1 MPRRIKILFNVTSGN
16 GVDLLC
22 LIRSWSGS
30 LNYFR
35 NLHVFLLFSLTTHL
49 KLFFLFLFLFF
60 IIANNILKEIRVIVR
75 VCEKT
80 NKTKQFCLTK
90 KSQKLTVG
98 LRKLYFPLNFRWTS
112 SPKSA
117 CHSWKLGWHKWEKET
132 LCYSLCLYVFMLR
145 FFSLLLP
152 QGFFPRRECHKKQKW
167 FKSCAKEEMETQ
179 MWTREWILLLWGERK
194 RKSKRPEVAF
204 SKNDSKNAP
213 LSDAGARIHI
223 RGKFY
228 PNGYGFL
235 TD

>member
-1 MPRRIKILFNVTSGN
+1 VPRRIKILFNVTSGN

-22 LIRSWSGS
+22 LIRSRSGS

-80 NKTKQFCLTK
+80 HKTKQFCLTK

-132 LCYSLCLYVFMLR
+132 LCYGLCLYVFICWG

-152 QGFFPRRECHKKQKW
+152 QGFFPSRECHKNKNDLKAAPRRRW
-167 FKSCAKEEMETQ
+167 RPRCELGNGFFCCEENEKES
-179 MWTREWILLLWGERK
+179 LSG
-194 RKSKRPEVAF
+194 RKSPSQKMTQKMLRCLTQGLVLISEGNF
-204 SKNDSKNAP
+204 SP
-213 LSDAGARIHI
+213 MVM
-223 RGKFY
+223 
-228 PNGYGFL
+228 GF
-235 TD
+235 